1 MPGRKKSSR
10 RPSNKKG
17 GNRSYS
23 SRGRE
28 GGYSREGG
36 DRSRSPRGGR
46 DDGYSRDREGGER
59 RGSFG
64 RRDRPNKYSRD
75 RDEGGRRR
83 EGGYGD
89 REERPRR
96 SSGYSGNREGS
107 YGGRSR
113 SPRSREG
120 GYSGERSRSPRREG
134 GYSGSREGGRSREK
148 DFDRSE
154 TSREGGYGTKR
165 GRDRTFNRDRSKKY
179 SSRDRNDD
187 SAGGP
192 AKFGAGFDRSKFIKK
207 AKEQTTE
214 VLRSR
219 DMYLAYLSNCID
231 EEERVANQL
240 VERLE
245 ELYGLYFPELQ
256 VDDRRNFALII
267 AKIKREDVDVESI
280 SKYVG
285 EGKARQ
291 IARDG
296 EKSIGGDFTEKDV
309 LNMQKMAEEIETMYA
324 LMNRHEKY
332 LDDVCE
338 EVCPNLR
345 YLVGAKIAGKLIAAA
360 GGLKKLAVMPA
371 STIQML
377 GAEKAL
383 FKHLKN
389 KSIAPPKHGLIFQH
403 ASISTS
409 PKAVRGK
416 VARALATKIALAVKA
431 DEYTKRFIAPEIKDK
446 FEKRFADIM
455 AKEKAAARKR

>member
-1 MPGRKKSSR
+1 MPGRKKSS

-17 GNRSYS
+17 GNRSRT
-23 SRGRE
+23 SRSRE
-28 GGYSREGG
+28 GGYPRDREGG
-36 DRSRSPRGGR
+36 ERSRSPRTGGR
-46 DDGYSRDREGGER
+46 ERSYSDEREGGER

-64 RRDRPNKYSRD
+64 RRDRPTKYSRD
-75 RDEGGRRR
+75 GARPPRR
-83 EGGYGD
+83 ESGYSGD

-113 SPRSREG
+113 EGGSRSQSPRSREG
-120 GYSGERSRSPRREG
+120 GYSGEG
-134 GYSGSREGGRSREK
+134 GSRGKSREK

-154 TSREGGYGTKR
+154 TGREGGYGTKR

-187 SAGGP
+187 YSSGP

-267 AKIKREDVDVESI
+267 AKIKREDVDVEAI

-371 STIQML
+371 STVQML

-409 PKAVRGK
+409 PKGVRGK
-416 VARALATKIALAVKA
+416 IARALATKIALVVKA
-431 DEYTKRFIAPEIKDK
+431 DEYTKRFIAPEIKEK

-455 AKEKAAARKR
+455 AKDKAAARRR